1 MQFKTPTLLTL
12 RCTAGLLLK
21 VAQSATHASGM
32 SEGEAAALA
41 AEAAEPGFT
50 SSSSSSSNPLHA
62 LLRRLLPVLLR
73 LASGSETVARQL
85 FPELL
90 RQMVRWYTRWVR
102 AAPIR
107 VLDIWVG

>member
-1 MQFKTPTLLTL
+1 M
-12 RCTAGLLLK
+12 K

-50 SSSSSSSNPLHA
+50 SSSSSNPLHA